1 MAEQQDTGQV
11 LPNAPSPPATQ
22 RKPLHFGWTVA
33 FVVAAILFMQWSTV
47 EELYYPVSGTP
58 IPESKIPWRHDYVE
72 ALAEAKQSGK
82 PVLLVFGATWCPPC
96 KRMKRQV
103 WPDDQVTQSV
113 ESSYIPMYI
122 DIDDPEQSQVVARYQ
137 VRSIPTVIVA
147 DSTGSVIQKSS
158 TMSRS
163 ETLDF
168 LAIAAGPQ

>member
-1 MAEQQDTGQV
+1 MAEQQESGQV
-11 LPNAPSPPATQ
+11 LPNASSSPATQ

-47 EELYYPVSGTP
+47 EDLYYRVSGTP
-58 IPESKIPWRHDYVE
+58 VPESKIPWRRDYAE

-113 ESSYIPMYI
+113 ESGFVPMYI
-122 DIDDPEQSQVVARYQ
+122 DVDDPEQSRVTARYQ
-137 VRSIPTVIVA
+137 VRSIPAVIVA
-147 DSTGSVIQKSS
+147 DSTGSIIQKSS

-163 ETLDF
+163 ETLEF
-168 LAIAAGPQ
+168 LAIATRSQ